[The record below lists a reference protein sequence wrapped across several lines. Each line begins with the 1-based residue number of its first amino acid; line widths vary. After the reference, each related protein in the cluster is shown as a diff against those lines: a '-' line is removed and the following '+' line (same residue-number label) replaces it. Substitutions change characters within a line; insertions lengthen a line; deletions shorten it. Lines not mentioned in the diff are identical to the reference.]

1 MMQSSNILLMV
12 LLVATTLVVVTQ
24 GFAPTPFLR
33 STTCTVSTSTTQR
46 NGIFDKVGEFFEEL
60 DAFVDDATSRRLGNG
75 SKFYGKR
82 RSNFYGEQ
90 DQDRKRDRTVSDP
103 TEDYQGPSSSGYFQ
117 WMPDENGQM
126 RPVTRMKGKTM
137 DNPGMW
143 DKVYADKDD

>member
-1 MMQSSNILLMV
+1 MQSSNILLMV

-103 TEDYQGPSSSGYFQ
+103 TGELRKISIKYFVPLKGSRLADLNHSFLFSFRGLSRTIFQ
-117 WMPDENGQM
+117 
-126 RPVTRMKGKTM
+126 RILPVDAG
-137 DNPGMW
+137 
-143 DKVYADKDD
+143 